1 MSLTEILSQLR
12 GEQQIEKSETLG
24 LLGTEILESEE
35 DIAELQRAYEVAAN
49 KVGQDIEDYERA
61 GKDIDTATT
70 ILSTVHPVLGAVAG
84 LLGRRSRKIPKFRL
98 DVEKAAPGFEDRL
111 FGKQKG
117 LDLLTS
123 IDLTRSNISNALK
136 GSLFNDIVST
146 ATSVYSGYKLDQILK
161 PDTVGEQSFGSWLKG
176 DAGKKAVETASDTA
190 TSAYF
195 SAMDSSNY
203 NVLRDK
209 NYGIEDSRKMFNISL
224 DYEDIP
230 VEQVDESISESLYN
244 NTIPGQVKKLSNE
257 SISESLLDFDKY
269 ENAQNLINK
278 YDPSPALQKP
288 LLDFNRLDWQK
299 ASQGVDILGDFG
311 DDGLDENIPLDRFIL
326 NAKKYFEDNKI
337 NTLLKLYKSPSSTQ
351 YTKNKALNQ
360 LQELGYAV
368 NLLGI

>member
-1 MSLTEILSQLR
+1 MSLTEILSQLK

-49 KVGQDIEDYERA
+49 KFGQDIEDYDRA
-61 GKDIDTATT
+61 GKNIDTAIT
-70 ILSTVHPVLGAVAG
+70 ILSTVDPVLAAVTG
-84 LLGRRSRKIPKFRL
+84 LLGRRNRKIPKFRL

-176 DAGKKAVETASDTA
+176 DAGKEAVETASDTA

-195 SAMDSSNY
+195 DDTAYRSAMDSSNY

-209 NYGIEDSRKMFNISL
+209 NYGIEDSRKMFNLSL
-224 DYEDIP
+224 DYEDVP
-230 VEQVDESISESLYN
+230 VEQVDESISESL
-244 NTIPGQVKKLSNE
+244 I
-257 SISESLLDFDKY
+257 DFGGY

-278 YDPSPALQKP
+278 YDPSEALQKP
-288 LLDFNRLDWQK
+288 LLNFNPRLDIVSPLEQEYLLPKTGIQK
-299 ASQGVDILGDFG
+299 ESDFVTAEGKIKPLG
-311 DDGLDENIPLDRFIL
+311 LLRLLTKRKEDR
-326 NAKKYFEDNKI
+326 
-337 NTLLKLYKSPSSTQ
+337 TLPSR
-351 YTKNKALNQ
+351 YW
-360 LQELGYAV
+360 
-368 NLLGI
+368 GI

>member
-1 MSLTEILSQLR
+1 MSLTEILSQLK

-49 KVGQDIEDYERA
+49 KFGQDIEDYDRA
-61 GKDIDTATT
+61 GKNIDTAIT
-70 ILSTVHPVLGAVAG
+70 ILSTVDPVLAAVTG
-84 LLGRRSRKIPKFRL
+84 LLGRRNRKIPKFRL

-176 DAGKKAVETASDTA
+176 DAGKEAVETASDTA

-195 SAMDSSNY
+195 DDTAYRSAMDSSNY

-209 NYGIEDSRKMFNISL
+209 NYGIEDSRKMFNLSL
-224 DYEDIP
+224 DYEDVP
-230 VEQVDESISESLYN
+230 VEQVDESISESLYD
-244 NTIPGQVKKLSNE
+244 NTIPGQVKKLSDE

-278 YDPSPALQKP
+278 YDPSEALQKP
-288 LLDFNRLDWQK
+288 LLNFNPRLDIVSPLEQEYLLPKTGIQK
-299 ASQGVDILGDFG
+299 ESDFVTAEGKIKPLG
-311 DDGLDENIPLDRFIL
+311 LLRLLTKRKEDR
-326 NAKKYFEDNKI
+326 
-337 NTLLKLYKSPSSTQ
+337 TLPSR
-351 YTKNKALNQ
+351 YW
-360 LQELGYAV
+360 
-368 NLLGI
+368 GI

>member
-61 GKDIDTATT
+61 GEYIDMLTT
-70 ILSTVHPVLGAVAG
+70 GLSTVHPALGAVAG
-84 LLGRRSRKIPKFRL
+84 LLGRRNRKKPKFRL

-146 ATSVYSGYKLDQILK
+146 ATSVYSGYKLEQILK
-161 PDTVGEQSFGSWLKG
+161 PDTVGQQSFGSWLKG
-176 DAGKKAVETASDTA
+176 DAGKEAVETASDTA

-230 VEQVDESISESLYN
+230 VEQVDESISESL
-244 NTIPGQVKKLSNE
+244 I
-257 SISESLLDFDKY
+257 DFGAY

-278 YDPSPALQKP
+278 YDPSEALQKP
-288 LLDFNRLDWQK
+288 LLNFNPRLDIVSPLEQEYLLPK
-299 ASQGVDILGDFG
+299 TGIQNESDFVTAEGKIKPFGLLRLLAKQFKSDSTLQGSI
-311 DDGLDENIPLDRFIL
+311 R
-326 NAKKYFEDNKI
+326 
-337 NTLLKLYKSPSSTQ
+337 
-351 YTKNKALNQ
+351 
-360 LQELGYAV
+360 
-368 NLLGI
+368 